1 MNIAKYLWCCNTEVS
16 TTMFKEMEEESL
28 RLSPQA
34 YNLGVESTTEKEM
47 AAGYE
52 VPEAL
57 LFKIEM

>member
-1 MNIAKYLWCCNTEVS
+1 
-16 TTMFKEMEEESL
+16 MFKEMEEESL